1 MIQVPD
7 LEYGN
12 IPYSRVYHNK
22 YLTTEKEAYVGKSIK
37 KIEGKLHLGTSNWSA
52 DYWLYTAGIGIA
64 IRSDDISQQSALVQQ
79 INSIFERDWNSNYTL
94 PLAAFIK

>member
-7 LEYGN
+7 LEYGK

-37 KIEGKLHLGTSNWSA
+37 K
-52 DYWLYTAGIGIA
+52 
-64 IRSDDISQQSALVQQ
+64 
-79 INSIFERDWNSNYTL
+79 
-94 PLAAFIK
+94 